1 MYILLAYFKKFVL
14 CYFLNID
21 LYMFDKN
28 KLTYFTYYVNMYI
41 CLAWARIFIFKMEIS
56 CANRD
61 SVTLEF
67 MVCVYDIQQTTCN
80 RYY

>member
-1 MYILLAYFKKFVL
+1 
-14 CYFLNID
+14 
-21 LYMFDKN
+21 
-28 KLTYFTYYVNMYI
+28 MYI

-67 MVCVYDIQQTTCN
+67 MVCVYDIQQTTFN